1 VALAPQPL
9 PQPAAAT
16 AAAAVPDAMA
26 ASAAAARSP
35 GHAGLQVAGLA
46 LVVGALAALAD
57 YARVVPVFE
66 ADAGAAPLAQRI
78 ATGQRSVLFAH
89 HAHYAAG
96 TVTAAPAAEMASLQQ
111 AAHHLLDTRLMMAW
125 ARAYADSG
133 DLERARFIAARL
145 REFRNPASAEFF
157 EPCTVAPAG
166 AAAGTAAPAAP
177 VATRREAVLAD
188 QPEPFQ
194 CSAPTGTLGWRD
206 FRAP

>member
-1 VALAPQPL
+1 L
-9 PQPAAAT
+9 
-16 AAAAVPDAMA
+16 
-26 ASAAAARSP
+26 R
-35 GHAGLQVAGLA
+35 AGGLA

-166 AAAGTAAPAAP
+166 AAAGTAAPGAP

>member
-1 VALAPQPL
+1 
-9 PQPAAAT
+9 
-16 AAAAVPDAMA
+16 
-26 ASAAAARSP
+26 
-35 GHAGLQVAGLA
+35 
-46 LVVGALAALAD
+46 
-57 YARVVPVFE
+57 VVPVFE
-66 ADAGAAPLAQRI
+66 AGPDAAPLAQRI